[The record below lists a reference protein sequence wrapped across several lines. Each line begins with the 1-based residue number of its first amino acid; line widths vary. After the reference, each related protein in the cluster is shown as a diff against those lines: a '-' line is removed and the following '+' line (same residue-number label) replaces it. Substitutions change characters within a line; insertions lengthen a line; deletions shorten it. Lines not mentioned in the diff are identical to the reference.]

1 MDCANAQSNS
11 RFLALKLIM
20 NWMIQRVYNYWLD
33 SFHVSSANSK
43 FTSNSRSNLLKISAV
58 KLLSLAKQN
67 ECLIFLSLCPLSH
80 SIVLA
85 RLRLW
90 YHQLPGYRY
99 QFVPH
104 STWPSNSSWDRH
116 VDLVGKNF
124 QKKKTFYSEAPE
136 SRSCHMRWWSCK
148 ESFMIYLLQRN
159 ACKY

>member
-1 MDCANAQSNS
+1 MFRQQPANLHPIPDQT
-11 RFLALKLIM
+11 
-20 NWMIQRVYNYWLD
+20 NWKSQQWSCY
-33 SFHVSSANSK
+33 
-43 FTSNSRSNLLKISAV
+43 LLLNKKNV
-58 KLLSLAKQN
+58 
-67 ECLIFLSLCPLSH
+67 EIFFSLCPLSH

-136 SRSCHMRWWSCK
+136 SRSCHLRWWSCK
-148 ESFMIYLLQRN
+148 ESIIIYICYKGTHVNIKLWNTGASEFRT
-159 ACKY
+159 